1 MRLLLFIFLFFGALQ
16 VVHAEAGAKDSIAK
30 KVEIRL
36 DTTKVELRRIDKSK
50 LETYSKEADFIYDD
64 APAPELSL
72 WDRFWKWFWDMINQI
87 LRNKVS
93 GGAIKYFVIT
103 ALVALVVF
111 IVLKI
116 VGADL
121 KIFSGKSKVVEVP
134 YSESDDNI
142 HEINFNEEIEKAISG
157 SNYRLAVRLLYLR
170 ALKNL
175 SDRDLIHWLP
185 EKTNQTYISEIN
197 DPEKKR
203 EFSKLTYQFEYV
215 WYGEFFVDKESF
227 NTIKDTFERFN
238 LRSS

>member
-1 MRLLLFIFLFFGALQ
+1 MRLLLFIFLFFGAIQ
-16 VVHAEAGAKDSIAK
+16 VHASVEAKDSISK
-30 KVEIRL
+30 KIEVRL
-36 DTTKVELRRIDKSK
+36 DTAKVELRKIDKSK
-50 LETYSKEADFIYDD
+50 LNTYSKDTDFIYDD
-64 APAPELSL
+64 APAPQLSL
-72 WDRFWKWFWDMINQI
+72 WDRFWKWFWDMVNQI

-93 GGAIKYFVIT
+93 GGAIKYFVII

-121 KIFSGKSKVVEVP
+121 KIFSRKSKVVEVP

-142 HEINFNEEIEKAISG
+142 HEIDFNEEIEKAISS

-175 SDRDLIHWLP
+175 SDKDLIHWLP

-197 DPEKKR
+197 DPEKR
-203 EFSKLTYQFEYV
+203 RAFSKITHQFEYV
-215 WYGEFFVDKESF
+215 WYGEFFIDKENF
-227 NTIKDTFERFN
+227 NAIKDTFERFN

>member
-1 MRLLLFIFLFFGALQ
+1 MRLLFFIFLFFGAIQ
-16 VVHAEAGAKDSIAK
+16 VHASVETKDSISK
-30 KVEIRL
+30 KIEVRL
-36 DTTKVELRRIDKSK
+36 DTAKVELRKIDKSK
-50 LETYSKEADFIYDD
+50 LNTYSKDADFIYDD
-64 APAPELSL
+64 APAPQLSL

-93 GGAIKYFVIT
+93 GGAIKYFVII

-121 KIFSGKSKVVEVP
+121 KIFSRKSKVVEVP
-134 YSESDDNI
+134 YNESDDNI
-142 HEINFNEEIEKAISG
+142 HEINFSEEIEKAIS
-157 SNYRLAVRLLYLR
+157 SLNYRLAVRLLYLR

-175 SDRDLIHWLP
+175 SDKDLIHWLP

-203 EFSKLTYQFEYV
+203 EFSKLTHQFEYV
-215 WYGEFFVDKESF
+215 WYGEFFIDKENF

>member
-1 MRLLLFIFLFFGALQ
+1 MRLLLFIFLFFGVPQ
-16 VVHAEAGAKDSIAK
+16 VHAEAGAMDSTAK
-30 KVEIRL
+30 KMEVRL
-36 DTTKVELRRIDKSK
+36 DMTKVELRKIDKNK
-50 LETYSKEADFIYDD
+50 LSTYSKEADFIYDD

-93 GGAIKYFVIT
+93 GGAIKYFVIV
-103 ALVALVVF
+103 ALIALVVF

-116 VGADL
+116 AGADL
-121 KIFSGKSKVVEVP
+121 KIFSRKSKEVEVP

-142 HEINFNEEIEKAISG
+142 HEINFNEEIEKAISS

-175 SDRDLIHWLP
+175 SDKDLIHWLP

-197 DPEKKR
+197 DPDKKR
-203 EFSKLTYQFEYV
+203 EFSRLTHQFEYV
-215 WYGEFFVDKESF
+215 WYGEFFIDKENF

-238 LRSS
+238 LHSS